1 MKPKHHGVGFLRIRH
16 GDFFDL
22 LKGIIKRDEDNW
34 FPGSCDNLSTLLL
47 PDCQVFVGEPG
58 GNGLKADMDYL
69 WIAIIVLA
77 AKVSNLVARFGL
89 PAVLG
94 ELLVGI
100 ILGNMALVGFN
111 FFEPIRED
119 VIIKFLAEI
128 GVVILLFQVGLE
140 SNIQRMLKV
149 GPRAFLVAIVGV
161 VAPFLLG
168 TVVVGPLLLP
178 ELSFNGHLFVGA
190 ILTATSVGITARVF
204 QDLGQLKTPEAQII
218 LGAAVIDDVLGLTIL
233 AVVKGMAESGTVSHI
248 DIVWITA
255 KAVLFL
261 GGAILFGQLFAPR
274 LGRLFSKINP
284 GIGMKLILAVSF
296 GLIFAYVAEWIGLA
310 AIVGAFAAGL
320 VLEPVHFRHFDDPS
334 VVADI
339 NESITQA
346 SPEVRKNVS
355 NVLES
360 LARNH
365 IKELIQPLGYFLVPI
380 FFVVTGMEVR
390 IETLFNTRILVLAL
404 AISVA
409 AFGGKIIS
417 GLAAGRVRKSIVG
430 WGMVPRGEVGLIFA
444 ATGKALG
451 VFPDDIFSMMVIV
464 IMFTTILPPPILNA
478 LLKGQKTAWDD
489 EINTC
494 E

>member
-1 MKPKHHGVGFLRIRH
+1 MRKIGFVAVVTI
-16 GDFFDL
+16 FL
-22 LKGIIKRDEDNW
+22 LFV
-34 FPGSCDNLSTLLL
+34 FPLAD
-47 PDCQVFVGEPG
+47 VVAGELG
-58 GNGLKADMDYL
+58 KNGLNTGMDFL
-69 WIAIIVLA
+69 WIAIIILA
-77 AKVSNLVARFGL
+77 AKLSNLIERFGQ

-100 ILGNMALVGFN
+100 ILGNMALAGFN
-111 FFEPIRED
+111 FFEPIRQD
-119 VIIKFLAEI
+119 VVIRFLAEI

-140 SNIQRMLKV
+140 SNIRRMLKV
-149 GPRAFLVAIVGV
+149 GPQAVLVAIVGV
-161 VAPFLLG
+161 IVPFLLG

-178 ELSFNGHLFVGA
+178 ELSFNAHLFVGA

-204 QDLGQLKTPEAQII
+204 HDLGRLKTPEAQII
-218 LGAAVIDDVLGLTIL
+218 LGAAVIDDVIGLTIL
-233 AVVKGMAESGTVSHI
+233 AVVKGMAESGRVSLI
-248 DIVWITA
+248 DIGWITA
-255 KAVLFL
+255 KAVIFL
-261 GGAILFGQLFAPR
+261 GGAIFIGQLLAPR

-296 GLIFAYVAEWIGLA
+296 GLIFAFFAELIGLA

-320 VLEPVHFRHFDDPS
+320 VLEPVHFRHFDDPN
-334 VVADI
+334 VVSDI
-339 NESITQA
+339 NESIKQA

-360 LARNH
+360 LAGNH

-380 FFVVTGMEVR
+380 FFVLTGMEVR
-390 IETLFNTRILVLAL
+390 IETLFNVRILILAL

-417 GLAAGRVRKSIVG
+417 GFAAGRVRKWIIG
-430 WGMVPRGEVGLIFA
+430 WGMVPRCEVGLIFA
-444 ATGKALG
+444 AMGKTLG

-478 LLKGQKTAWDD
+478 LLKRQGSALCAEDLKT
-489 EINTC
+489 
-494 E
+494 

>member
-1 MKPKHHGVGFLRIRH
+1 MKAIGFVAVVTT
-16 GDFFDL
+16 FL
-22 LKGIIKRDEDNW
+22 LFS
-34 FPGSCDNLSTLLL
+34 FPLADVLA
-47 PDCQVFVGEPG
+47 GEPG
-58 GNGLKADMDYL
+58 RNGLNTGMEFL
-69 WIAIIVLA
+69 WIAIIILA
-77 AKVSNLVARFGL
+77 AKLSNLVARFGQ

-100 ILGNMALVGFN
+100 ILGNMALAGFN
-111 FFEPIRED
+111 FFEPIRQD
-119 VIIKFLAEI
+119 VVISFLAEI

-140 SNIQRMLKV
+140 SNIRKMLQV

-168 TVVVGPLLLP
+168 TAVVGPLLLP
-178 ELSFNGHLFVGA
+178 ELSFNAHLFVGA

-204 QDLGQLKTPEAQII
+204 HDLGRLKSTEAQII
-218 LGAAVIDDVLGLTIL
+218 LGAAVIDDVMGLTIL
-233 AVVKGMAESGTVSHI
+233 AVVKAMTETGKVAFI
-248 DIVWITA
+248 DIGWITA
-255 KAVLFL
+255 KAVFFL
-261 GGAILFGQLFAPR
+261 GGAIFLGQLLAPR

-296 GLIFAYVAEWIGLA
+296 GLIFAYVAELIGLA

-320 VLEPVHFRHFDDPS
+320 VLEPVHFRHFDDPD
-334 VVADI
+334 VVSDI
-339 NESITQA
+339 NESIKQA

-365 IKELIQPLGYFLVPI
+365 ITELIQPLGYFLVPI
-380 FFVVTGMEVR
+380 FFVMTGMEVR
-390 IETLFNTRILVLAL
+390 IETLFDARILLLAL

-417 GLAAGRVRKSIVG
+417 GFAAGRVRKSIIG

-464 IMFTTILPPPILNA
+464 IMFTTILPPPILNT
-478 LLKGQKTAWDD
+478 LLKRQDMSLCTEDLKT
-489 EINTC
+489 
-494 E
+494 

>member
-1 MKPKHHGVGFLRIRH
+1 MRTI
-16 GDFFDL
+16 
-22 LKGIIKRDEDNW
+22 
-34 FPGSCDNLSTLLL
+34 
-47 PDCQVFVGEPG
+47 VFVAVVTIFLLFFFPLAYGVAGESG
-58 GNGLKADMDYL
+58 RNGLNTGMNLL
-69 WIAIIVLA
+69 WIAIIILA
-77 AKVSNLVARFGL
+77 AKLSNLVERFGQ

-111 FFEPIRED
+111 FFEPIRQD
-119 VIIKFLAEI
+119 VIIRFLADI

-140 SNIQRMLKV
+140 SNIRGMLKV
-149 GPRAFLVAIVGV
+149 SRQAFLVAIVGV
-161 VAPFLLG
+161 VVPFFLG

-178 ELSFNGHLFVGA
+178 ELSFNAHLFMGA

-204 QDLGQLKTPEAQII
+204 HDLGQLKTPEAQII
-218 LGAAVIDDVLGLTIL
+218 LGAAVIDDVMGLAIL
-233 AVVKGMAESGTVSHI
+233 AVIKAMAESGRVSFI
-248 DIVWITA
+248 DIGWITA

-261 GGAILFGQLFAPR
+261 CGAIFLGQLLAPG

-284 GIGMKLILAVSF
+284 GIGMKFILAVSF
-296 GLIFAYVAEWIGLA
+296 GLIFAYFAELIGLA

-334 VVADI
+334 VVSDI
-339 NESITQA
+339 NKSITQA

-365 IKELIQPLGYFLVPI
+365 IKELIQPLEYFLVPI
-380 FFVVTGMEVR
+380 FFVLTGMEVR
-390 IETLFNTRILVLAL
+390 IETLFNVRILMLAL
-404 AISVA
+404 AVSVA

-417 GLAAGRVRKSIVG
+417 GFAAGGVRKWIIG
-430 WGMVPRGEVGLIFA
+430 WGMVTRCEVGLIFA
-444 ATGKALG
+444 AMGKALG

-478 LLKGQKTAWDD
+478 LLKRQGLPYARK
-489 EINTC
+489 I
-494 E
+494 

>member
-1 MKPKHHGVGFLRIRH
+1 MRKIGFVAVVTIFL
-16 GDFFDL
+16 FFV
-22 LKGIIKRDEDNW
+22 
-34 FPGSCDNLSTLLL
+34 FPLAD
-47 PDCQVFVGEPG
+47 VVAGESG
-58 GNGLKADMDYL
+58 KNGLNTGMDFL
-69 WIAIIVLA
+69 WIAIIILA
-77 AKVSNLVARFGL
+77 AKLSNLVERFGQ

-100 ILGNMALVGFN
+100 ILGNMALAGFN
-111 FFEPIRED
+111 FFEPIRQD
-119 VIIKFLAEI
+119 VVIRFLAEI

-149 GPRAFLVAIVGV
+149 GPQAFLVAIVGV

-178 ELSFNGHLFVGA
+178 ELSFNAHLFVGA

-204 QDLGQLKTPEAQII
+204 HDLGRLKTPEAQII
-218 LGAAVIDDVLGLTIL
+218 LGASVIDDVIGLTIL
-233 AVVKGMAESGTVSHI
+233 AVVKGMAESGRVSLI
-248 DIVWITA
+248 DIGWITA

-261 GGAILFGQLFAPR
+261 GGAIFIGQLLAPR

-296 GLIFAYVAEWIGLA
+296 GLIFAFFAELIGLA

-320 VLEPVHFRHFDDPS
+320 VLEPVHFRHFDDPN
-334 VVADI
+334 VVSDI
-339 NESITQA
+339 NESIKQA

-360 LARNH
+360 LAGNH

-380 FFVVTGMEVR
+380 FFVLTGMEVR
-390 IETLFNTRILVLAL
+390 IETLFNVRILLLAL
-404 AISVA
+404 AISVV

-417 GLAAGRVRKSIVG
+417 GFAAGRVRKWIIG
-430 WGMVPRGEVGLIFA
+430 WGMVPRCEVGLIFA
-444 ATGKALG
+444 AMGKALG

-478 LLKGQKTAWDD
+478 LLKRQDPALDAPV
-489 EINTC
+489 
-494 E
+494 

>member
-1 MKPKHHGVGFLRIRH
+1 MRKIGFVAVVTI
-16 GDFFDL
+16 FL
-22 LKGIIKRDEDNW
+22 LFV
-34 FPGSCDNLSTLLL
+34 FPLAD
-47 PDCQVFVGEPG
+47 VVAGELG
-58 GNGLKADMDYL
+58 KNGLNTGMDFL
-69 WIAIIVLA
+69 WIAIIILA
-77 AKVSNLVARFGL
+77 AKLSNLVERFGQ

-100 ILGNMALVGFN
+100 IFGNMALAGFN
-111 FFEPIRED
+111 FFEPIRQD
-119 VIIKFLAEI
+119 VVIRFLAEI

-149 GPRAFLVAIVGV
+149 GPQAFLVAIVGV

-178 ELSFNGHLFVGA
+178 ELSFNAHLFVGA

-204 QDLGQLKTPEAQII
+204 HDLGQLKTPEAQII
-218 LGAAVIDDVLGLTIL
+218 LGAAVIDDVIGLTIL
-233 AVVKGMAESGTVSHI
+233 AVVKAMAESGRVSLI
-248 DIVWITA
+248 DIGWITA

-261 GGAILFGQLFAPR
+261 GGAIFLGQLLAPR
-274 LGRLFSKINP
+274 LGRFFSKINP

-296 GLIFAYVAEWIGLA
+296 GLIFAYVAELIGLA

-334 VVADI
+334 VVSDI
-339 NESITQA
+339 NESIKQA
-346 SPEVRKNVS
+346 SPEVRRNVS

-360 LARNH
+360 LAGNH

-380 FFVVTGMEVR
+380 FFVLTGMEVR
-390 IETLFNTRILVLAL
+390 IETLFNVRILLLAL
-404 AISVA
+404 AISVV
-409 AFGGKIIS
+409 AFGGKLIS
-417 GLAAGRVRKSIVG
+417 GFAAGRVRKWIIG
-430 WGMVPRGEVGLIFA
+430 WGMVPRCEVGLIFA
-444 ATGKALG
+444 AMGKALG

-478 LLKGQKTAWDD
+478 LLKRQDPALDAPV
-489 EINTC
+489 
-494 E
+494 

>member
-1 MKPKHHGVGFLRIRH
+1 MRAIGFVAVVTTFLI
-16 GDFFDL
+16 FS
-22 LKGIIKRDEDNW
+22 
-34 FPGSCDNLSTLLL
+34 FPLADALA
-47 PDCQVFVGEPG
+47 GELG
-58 GNGLKADMDYL
+58 RNGLNTGMDFL
-69 WIAIIVLA
+69 WIAIIILA
-77 AKVSNLVARFGL
+77 AKLSNLVERFGQ
-89 PAVLG
+89 PSVLG

-100 ILGNMALVGFN
+100 IFGNMALAGFN
-111 FFEPIRED
+111 FFEPIRQD
-119 VIIKFLAEI
+119 IVIRFLAEI

-149 GPRAFLVAIVGV
+149 GPQAFLVAIVGV

-178 ELSFNGHLFVGA
+178 ELSFNAHLFVGA

-204 QDLGQLKTPEAQII
+204 HDLGQLKTPEAQII
-218 LGAAVIDDVLGLTIL
+218 LGAAVIDDVIGLTIL
-233 AVVKGMAESGTVSHI
+233 AVVKAMAESGRVSLI
-248 DIVWITA
+248 DIGWITA

-261 GGAILFGQLFAPR
+261 GGAIYLGQLLAPR

-296 GLIFAYVAEWIGLA
+296 GLIFAYFAELIGLA

-320 VLEPVHFRHFDDPS
+320 VLEPVHFQHFDDPS
-334 VVADI
+334 VVSDI
-339 NESITQA
+339 NESIKQA

-390 IETLFNTRILVLAL
+390 IETLFNVRILILAL

-417 GLAAGRVRKSIVG
+417 GFAAGRVRKSIVG
-430 WGMVPRGEVGLIFA
+430 WGMVPRCEVGLIFA
-444 ATGKALG
+444 AMGKALG

-478 LLKGQKTAWDD
+478 LLKRQETA
-489 EINTC
+489 
-494 E
+494 

>member
-1 MKPKHHGVGFLRIRH
+1 MKTI
-16 GDFFDL
+16 
-22 LKGIIKRDEDNW
+22 
-34 FPGSCDNLSTLLL
+34 
-47 PDCQVFVGEPG
+47 VFVAVVTTFLLFFLPLADVVAGEPG
-58 GNGLKADMDYL
+58 RNGLNTGMDFL
-69 WIAIIVLA
+69 WIAIIILT
-77 AKVSNLVARFGL
+77 AKLSNLVERFGQ

-100 ILGNMALVGFN
+100 ILGNMALTGFN
-111 FFEPIRED
+111 FFEPIRQD
-119 VIIKFLAEI
+119 VVIRFLAEI

-140 SNIQRMLKV
+140 SNIRRMLKV

-161 VAPFLLG
+161 ITPFLLG
-168 TVVVGPLLLP
+168 TVVVGPLFLP
-178 ELSFNGHLFVGA
+178 DLSFNAHLFVGA

-204 QDLGQLKTPEAQII
+204 HDLGQLKTPEAQII
-218 LGAAVIDDVLGLTIL
+218 LGAAVVDDVIGLAIL
-233 AVVKGMAESGTVSHI
+233 AVVKAMTESGKVSLMNI
-248 DIVWITA
+248 GWITA

-261 GGAILFGQLFAPR
+261 GGAVFLGQLLAPR

-296 GLIFAYVAEWIGLA
+296 GLIFAYFAELIGLA

-320 VLEPVHFRHFDDPS
+320 VLEPVHFRHFDAPS
-334 VVADI
+334 VVSDI
-339 NESITQA
+339 NESIAQA

-380 FFVVTGMEVR
+380 FFVLTGMEVR
-390 IETLFNTRILVLAL
+390 IETLFNVRILILAL
-404 AISVA
+404 AVSVA

-417 GLAAGRVRKSIVG
+417 GFAVGGVRKWIIG
-430 WGMVPRGEVGLIFA
+430 WGMVPRCEVGLIFA
-444 ATGKALG
+444 AMGKALG
-451 VFPDDIFSMMVIV
+451 IFPDDIFSMMVIV

-478 LLKGQKTAWDD
+478 LLKRQDPALCVKDLKT
-489 EINTC
+489 
-494 E
+494 

>member
-1 MKPKHHGVGFLRIRH
+1 MRTMAFTAVVTLFLL
-16 GDFFDL
+16 FF
-22 LKGIIKRDEDNW
+22 
-34 FPGSCDNLSTLLL
+34 FPLID
-47 PDCQVFVGEPG
+47 VVAGEPG
-58 GNGLKADMDYL
+58 RNGLDTGMYFL
-69 WIAIIVLA
+69 WIAIIILA
-77 AKVSNLVARFGL
+77 AKLSNLIERFGQ

-94 ELLVGI
+94 ELLVGV

-111 FFEPIRED
+111 FFEPIRQD
-119 VIIKFLAEI
+119 VVIRFLAQI

-140 SNIQRMLKV
+140 SNIRKMLQV
-149 GPRAFLVAIVGV
+149 GPQALLVAMVGV
-161 VAPFLLG
+161 IAPFFLG

-178 ELSFNGHLFVGA
+178 ELSFNAHLFVGA

-204 QDLGQLKTPEAQII
+204 HDLGQLKTYEAQII
-218 LGAAVIDDVLGLTIL
+218 LGAAVIDDVMGLTIL
-233 AVVKGMAESGTVSHI
+233 AVVKAMAESGKVSLI
-248 DIVWITA
+248 DVGWITA
-255 KAVLFL
+255 KAGLFL
-261 GGAILFGQLFAPR
+261 GGAIFLGQLLAPR

-284 GIGMKLILAVSF
+284 GIGMKLILAVGF
-296 GLIFAYVAEWIGLA
+296 GLIFAYVAELIGLD

-320 VLEPVHFRHFDDPS
+320 VLEPVHFRHFDDPN
-334 VVADI
+334 VVSDI
-339 NESITQA
+339 NESIKQA
-346 SPEVRKNVS
+346 SPEIRKNVS

-380 FFVVTGMEVR
+380 FFVLTGMEVR
-390 IETLFNTRILVLAL
+390 IETLFNVRILLLAL

-417 GLAAGRVRKSIVG
+417 GFAAGRVRKSIIG

-478 LLKGQKTAWDD
+478 LLKRQDPALCTEDL
-489 EINTC
+489 
-494 E
+494 

>member
-1 MKPKHHGVGFLRIRH
+1 MRKIGFVAVVTI
-16 GDFFDL
+16 FL
-22 LKGIIKRDEDNW
+22 LFV
-34 FPGSCDNLSTLLL
+34 FPLAD
-47 PDCQVFVGEPG
+47 VVAGELG
-58 GNGLKADMDYL
+58 KNGLNTGMDFL
-69 WIAIIVLA
+69 WIAIIILA
-77 AKVSNLVARFGL
+77 AKLSNLVERFGQ

-100 ILGNMALVGFN
+100 ILGNMALAGFN
-111 FFEPIRED
+111 FFEPIRQD
-119 VIIKFLAEI
+119 VVIRFLAEI

-140 SNIQRMLKV
+140 SNIRRMLKV
-149 GPRAFLVAIVGV
+149 GPQAVLVAIVGV
-161 VAPFLLG
+161 IVPFLLG

-178 ELSFNGHLFVGA
+178 ELSFNAHLFVGA

-204 QDLGQLKTPEAQII
+204 HDLGRLKTPEAQII
-218 LGAAVIDDVLGLTIL
+218 LGAAVIDDVIGLTIL
-233 AVVKGMAESGTVSHI
+233 AVVKGMAESGRVSLI
-248 DIVWITA
+248 DIGWITA

-261 GGAILFGQLFAPR
+261 GGAIFIGQLLAPR

-296 GLIFAYVAEWIGLA
+296 GLIFAFFAELIGLA

-320 VLEPVHFRHFDDPS
+320 VLEPVHFRHFDDPN
-334 VVADI
+334 VVSDI
-339 NESITQA
+339 NESIKQA

-360 LARNH
+360 LAGNH

-380 FFVVTGMEVR
+380 FFVLTGMEVR
-390 IETLFNTRILVLAL
+390 IETLFNVRILLLAL
-404 AISVA
+404 AISVV

-417 GLAAGRVRKSIVG
+417 GFAAGRVRKWIIG
-430 WGMVPRGEVGLIFA
+430 WGMVPRCEVGLIFA
-444 ATGKALG
+444 AMGKSLG

-478 LLKGQKTAWDD
+478 LLKRQDPALCEEDLKT
-489 EINTC
+489 
-494 E
+494 

>member
-1 MKPKHHGVGFLRIRH
+1 MRKIGFVAVVTIFLLFFFPLADGVA
-16 GDFFDL
+16 
-22 LKGIIKRDEDNW
+22 
-34 FPGSCDNLSTLLL
+34 
-47 PDCQVFVGEPG
+47 GESG
-58 GNGLKADMDYL
+58 RNGLNAGMDFL
-69 WIAIIVLA
+69 WIAIIILA
-77 AKVSNLVARFGL
+77 AKLSNLVERFGQ

-100 ILGNMALVGFN
+100 IFGNMALAGFN
-111 FFEPIRED
+111 FFEPIRQD
-119 VIIKFLAEI
+119 VVMRFLAEI

-149 GPRAFLVAIVGV
+149 GPQAFLVAIVGV

-178 ELSFNGHLFVGA
+178 ELSFNAHLFVGA

-204 QDLGQLKTPEAQII
+204 HDLDQLKTPEAQII
-218 LGAAVIDDVLGLTIL
+218 LGAAVIDDVIGLTIL
-233 AVVKGMAESGTVSHI
+233 AVVKAMAESGRVSLI
-248 DIVWITA
+248 DIGWITA
-255 KAVLFL
+255 KAVIFL
-261 GGAILFGQLFAPR
+261 GGAIFLGQLLAPR

-296 GLIFAYVAEWIGLA
+296 GLIFAYVAELIGLA

-334 VVADI
+334 VVSDI
-339 NESITQA
+339 NESIKQA

-360 LARNH
+360 LAHNH

-390 IETLFNTRILVLAL
+390 IETLFNARILILAL
-404 AISVA
+404 VISVA

-417 GLAAGRVRKSIVG
+417 GFAAGRVRKSIVG

-451 VFPDDIFSMMVIV
+451 VFPDDIFSMMIIV

-478 LLKGQKTAWDD
+478 LLKRQDPALDVPA
-489 EINTC
+489 
-494 E
+494 

>member
-1 MKPKHHGVGFLRIRH
+1 MRKIGFVAVVTIFLLFFSPLADGVA
-16 GDFFDL
+16 
-22 LKGIIKRDEDNW
+22 
-34 FPGSCDNLSTLLL
+34 
-47 PDCQVFVGEPG
+47 GESG
-58 GNGLKADMDYL
+58 RNGLNAGMDFL
-69 WIAIIVLA
+69 WIAIIILA
-77 AKVSNLVARFGL
+77 AKLSNLVERFGQ

-100 ILGNMALVGFN
+100 IFGNMALAGFN
-111 FFEPIRED
+111 FFEPIRQD
-119 VIIKFLAEI
+119 VVMRFLAEI

-140 SNIQRMLKV
+140 SNIRRMLEV
-149 GPRAFLVAIVGV
+149 GPQAFLVAIVGV
-161 VAPFLLG
+161 IAPFLLG

-178 ELSFNGHLFVGA
+178 ELSFNAHLFVGA

-204 QDLGQLKTPEAQII
+204 HDLGQLKTPEAQII
-218 LGAAVIDDVLGLTIL
+218 LGAAVIDDVMGLTIL
-233 AVVKGMAESGTVSHI
+233 AVVKAMAESGRVSLI
-248 DIVWITA
+248 DIGWITA
-255 KAVLFL
+255 KAVIFL
-261 GGAILFGQLFAPR
+261 GGAIFLGQLLEPR

-296 GLIFAYVAEWIGLA
+296 GLIFAYVAELIGLA

-320 VLEPVHFRHFDDPS
+320 VLEPVHFRHFDDPN
-334 VVADI
+334 VVSDI
-339 NESITQA
+339 NESVKQA

-380 FFVVTGMEVR
+380 FFVLTGMEVR
-390 IETLFNTRILVLAL
+390 IETLFNVRILILTLV
-404 AISVA
+404 ISVA

-417 GLAAGRVRKSIVG
+417 GFAAGRVRKSIVG

-451 VFPDDIFSMMVIV
+451 VFPDDIFSMMIIV
-464 IMFTTILPPPILNA
+464 IMFTTILSPPILNA
-478 LLKGQKTAWDD
+478 LLKRQDPALDVPA
-489 EINTC
+489 
-494 E
+494 

>member
-1 MKPKHHGVGFLRIRH
+1 MRTNGFVAVVTIFLL
-16 GDFFDL
+16 FFSPLAD
-22 LKGIIKRDEDNW
+22 
-34 FPGSCDNLSTLLL
+34 
-47 PDCQVFVGEPG
+47 VVAGESG
-58 GNGLKADMDYL
+58 RNGLNAGMDFL
-69 WIAIIVLA
+69 WIAIIILA
-77 AKVSNLVARFGL
+77 AKLSNLVERFGQ

-100 ILGNMALVGFN
+100 ILGNMALAGFN
-111 FFEPIRED
+111 FFEPIRQD
-119 VIIKFLAEI
+119 VVMRFLAEI

-140 SNIQRMLKV
+140 SNIRRMLKV
-149 GPRAFLVAIVGV
+149 GPQAFLVAIVGV
-161 VAPFLLG
+161 IAPFLLG

-178 ELSFNGHLFVGA
+178 ELSFNAHLFVGA

-204 QDLGQLKTPEAQII
+204 HDLGQLKTPEAQII
-218 LGAAVIDDVLGLTIL
+218 LGAAVIDDVIGLTIL
-233 AVVKGMAESGTVSHI
+233 AVVKAMAESGRVSLI
-248 DIVWITA
+248 DIGWITA

-261 GGAILFGQLFAPR
+261 GGAIFLGQLLAPR

-296 GLIFAYVAEWIGLA
+296 GLIFAYVAELIGLA

-334 VVADI
+334 VVSDI
-339 NESITQA
+339 NESIKQA

-380 FFVVTGMEVR
+380 FFVLTGMEVR
-390 IETLFNTRILVLAL
+390 IETLFNARILLLAL

-417 GLAAGRVRKSIVG
+417 GFAAGRVRKLIVG

-478 LLKGQKTAWDD
+478 LLKRQDIALCAEDLKT
-489 EINTC
+489 
-494 E
+494 

>member
-1 MKPKHHGVGFLRIRH
+1 M
-16 GDFFDL
+16 DF
-22 LKGIIKRDEDNW
+22 
-34 FPGSCDNLSTLLL
+34 
-47 PDCQVFVGEPG
+47 
-58 GNGLKADMDYL
+58 L
-69 WIAIIVLA
+69 WIAIIILA
-77 AKVSNLVARFGL
+77 AKLSNLVERFGQ

-100 ILGNMALVGFN
+100 ILGNMALAGFN
-111 FFEPIRED
+111 FFEPIRQD
-119 VIIKFLAEI
+119 VVMRFLAEI

-140 SNIQRMLKV
+140 SNIRRMLKV
-149 GPRAFLVAIVGV
+149 GPQAFLVAIVGV
-161 VAPFLLG
+161 IAPFLLG

-178 ELSFNGHLFVGA
+178 ELSFNAHLFVGA

-204 QDLGQLKTPEAQII
+204 HDLGQLKTPEAQII
-218 LGAAVIDDVLGLTIL
+218 LGAAVIDDVIGLTIL
-233 AVVKGMAESGTVSHI
+233 AVVKAMAESGRVSLI
-248 DIVWITA
+248 DIGWITA

-261 GGAILFGQLFAPR
+261 GGAIFLGQLLAPR

-296 GLIFAYVAEWIGLA
+296 GLIFAYVAELIGLA

-334 VVADI
+334 VVSDI
-339 NESITQA
+339 NESIKQA

-380 FFVVTGMEVR
+380 FFVLTGMEVR
-390 IETLFNTRILVLAL
+390 IETLFNARILLLAL

-417 GLAAGRVRKSIVG
+417 GFAAGRVRKLIVG

-478 LLKGQKTAWDD
+478 LLKRQDIALCAEDLKT
-489 EINTC
+489 
-494 E
+494 